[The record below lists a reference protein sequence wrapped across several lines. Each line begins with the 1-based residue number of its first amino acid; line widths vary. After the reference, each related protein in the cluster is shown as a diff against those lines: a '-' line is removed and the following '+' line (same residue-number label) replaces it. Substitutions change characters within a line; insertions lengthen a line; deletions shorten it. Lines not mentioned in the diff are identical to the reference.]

1 MRQAK
6 TVNKIM
12 KNLTGKFTAISA
24 ALFLLLGFSVLADSA
39 NAQTRKR
46 TKKKT
51 TSTVPR
57 PVTQTT
63 VPVVVS
69 QADQYSNQNQ
79 QIITGNIETPVETQP
94 ETRTQPETFDEKL
107 DRISNR
113 MKEMNT
119 RMKSLE
125 SSKQNAY
132 DEKQRRL
139 LLNLDILT
147 RAEQRAESLRKQ
159 LFELVEKENTLKTKL
174 ETIEYD
180 SRPDVIERQVSF
192 AGSLRPEELREAKRK
207 NLEAEKRNLSTLLLD
222 IQSTRLNLEQ
232 NVQKADQLV
241 EKLRAVLEKDIDDAL
256 NEQPKEK
263 EKPDNQ

>member
-1 MRQAK
+1 
-6 TVNKIM
+6 M
-12 KNLTGKFTAISA
+12 KYMTGKFTTFAA
-24 ALFLLLGFSVLADSA
+24 ALFLLLGFIVLAGSVD
-39 NAQTRKR
+39 AQTRRKA
-46 TKKKT
+46 KKT
-51 TSTVPR
+51 TTTRKTPQPVPQSTI
-57 PVTQTT
+57 
-63 VPVVVS
+63 PVVIS
-69 QADQYSNQNQ
+69 QADQYTQQNQ
-79 QIITGNIETPVETQP
+79 QLITGNTEVPTPTETETQTQP
-94 ETRTQPETFDEKL
+94 ESFDEKL
-107 DRISNR
+107 DKISSR

-159 LFELVEKENTLKTKL
+159 LFELVEKENTLKTRL

-192 AGSLRPEELREAKRK
+192 AGSLRPEELREARRK
-207 NLEAEKRNLSTLLLD
+207 NLDAEKRNLSNLITD
-222 IQSTRLNLEQ
+222 IQNTRISLEQ
-232 NVQKADQLV
+232 NVLKADQLV

-256 NEQPKEK
+256 NEQPKEQTPAERSK
-263 EKPDNQ
+263 DQ

>member
-1 MRQAK
+1 
-6 TVNKIM
+6 M
-12 KNLTGKFTAISA
+12 KNLTGKIYCA
-24 ALFLLLGFSVLADSA
+24 AAFFLLLGLFGFADSTD
-39 NAQTRKR
+39 AQTRKR

-51 TSTVPR
+51 TTTSSVPQPVPQSTL
-57 PVTQTT
+57 
-63 VPVVVS
+63 PVVVN
-69 QADQYSNQNQ
+69 QADQYQNQNQ
-79 QIITGNIETPVETQP
+79 QIITGNTELPVPTETPAQP
-94 ETRTQPETFDEKL
+94 ESFDEKL

-147 RAEQRAESLRKQ
+147 RAEQRAESLRRQ
-159 LFELVEKENTLKTKL
+159 LFEVVEKENSLKTKL

-180 SRPDVIERQVSF
+180 SRPEMIERQVAF
-192 AGSLRPEELREAKRK
+192 AGTLRPEELREAKRK
-207 NLEAEKRNLSTLLLD
+207 NLEAEKRNLSTLLTT
-222 IQSTRLNLEQ
+222 IQTTRESLEQ
-232 NVQKADQLV
+232 NVQKADQMV

-256 NEQPKEK
+256 NEQPKEQTPE
-263 EKPDNQ
+263 EKPKDQ

>member
-1 MRQAK
+1 
-6 TVNKIM
+6 M
-12 KNLTGKFTAISA
+12 KNILGKCSKAVS
-24 ALFLLLGFSVLADSA
+24 LLLLLLAVVTLAGSA
-39 NAQTRKR
+39 DAQTKKR
-46 TKKKT
+46 TKRQPKT
-51 TSTVPR
+51 TTKPQ

-69 QADQYSNQNQ
+69 EADQYTNQNQ
-79 QIITGNIETPVETQP
+79 QLITGNYETPTTQTPAETPAETEP
-94 ETRTQPETFDEKL
+94 ESFDQKL
-107 DRISNR
+107 DRISSR

-125 SSKQNAY
+125 SSKQGAY

-159 LFELVEKENTLKTKL
+159 LFDLVEKENNMKTRL

-180 SRPDVIERQVSF
+180 ARPETIERQVAF
-192 AGSLRPEELREAKRK
+192 AGTLRPEELREARRK
-207 NLEAEKRNLSTLLLD
+207 NLDAEKRNLSNLLIE
-222 IQSTRLNLEQ
+222 IQNTRTNLEQ
-232 NVQKADQLV
+232 NVQKADQMV

-256 NEQPKEK
+256 NEQPKEPT
-263 EKPDNQ
+263 EKPENR

>member
-1 MRQAK
+1 
-6 TVNKIM
+6 
-12 KNLTGKFTAISA
+12 
-24 ALFLLLGFSVLADSA
+24 
-39 NAQTRKR
+39 
-46 TKKKT
+46 
-51 TSTVPR
+51 
-57 PVTQTT
+57 
-63 VPVVVS
+63 
-69 QADQYSNQNQ
+69 
-79 QIITGNIETPVETQP
+79 
-94 ETRTQPETFDEKL
+94 
-107 DRISNR
+107 

-159 LFELVEKENTLKTKL
+159 LFELVEKENTLKTRL

-192 AGSLRPEELREAKRK
+192 AGSLRPEELREARRK
-207 NLEAEKRNLSTLLLD
+207 NLDAEKRNLSNLITD
-222 IQSTRLNLEQ
+222 IQNTRISLEQ
-232 NVQKADQLV
+232 NVLKADQLV

-256 NEQPKEK
+256 NEQPKEQTPAERSK
-263 EKPDNQ
+263 DSKSGRLIF

>member
-1 MRQAK
+1 MK
-6 TVNKIM
+6 KI
-12 KNLTGKFTAISA
+12 LGKFSNRA
-24 ALFLLLGFSVLADSA
+24 ALLFFILVSLTLAGIAD
-39 NAQTRKR
+39 AQTKKR
-46 TKKKT
+46 TKRKPTRT
-51 TSTVPR
+51 TTTKPAT
-57 PVTQTT
+57 PTT
-63 VPVVVS
+63 VPAVVS

-79 QIITGNIETPVETQP
+79 QIITGNFETPTPTATTETEPQTTEP
-94 ETRTQPETFDEKL
+94 ESFDQKL
-107 DRISNR
+107 DRISSR

-119 RMKSLE
+119 LMKSLE

-159 LFELVEKENTLKTKL
+159 LFDLVEKENNLKTRL

-180 SRPDVIERQVSF
+180 SRPEMIEKQIAF
-192 AGSLRPEELREAKRK
+192 AGSLRPEELREARRK
-207 NLEAEKRNLSTLLLD
+207 NLEAEKRNLTNLVTE
-222 IQSTRLNLEQ
+222 IQTTRTNLEQ

-256 NEQPKEK
+256 NEQPKE
-263 EKPDNQ
+263 Q

>member
-1 MRQAK
+1 
-6 TVNKIM
+6 M
-12 KNLTGKFTAISA
+12 KHLTGKLTAFSA
-24 ALFLLLGFSVLADSA
+24 ALFLLLGFFVLAETGA
-39 NAQTRKR
+39 AQ

-51 TSTVPR
+51 KKRTTTTTTTPQPVP
-57 PVTQTT
+57 QTT
-63 VPVVVS
+63 LPVVIS
-69 QADQYSNQNQ
+69 EADQNQDQNQ
-79 QIITGNIETPVETQP
+79 QLVTGNAETPTETQ
-94 ETRTQPETFDEKL
+94 QPETFDEKL
-107 DRISNR
+107 DRIGNR
-113 MKEMNT
+113 MKEMNS
-119 RMKSLE
+119 RMKTLE

-159 LFELVEKENTLKTKL
+159 LFDLVEKENNLKTKL

-192 AGSLRPEELREAKRK
+192 AGSLRPEELREARRK
-207 NLEAEKRNLSTLLLD
+207 NLEAEKRNLSNLLYEV
-222 IQSTRLNLEQ
+222 QKTRTNLEQ

-256 NEQPKEK
+256 NEQTKEQP
-263 EKPDNQ
+263 END